1 MTDPYRAGP
10 QCRQLLGALGE
21 QQSPAAA
28 FAFGSA
34 DTEGHGR
41 KGACMS
47 GPTQLIDISDGS
59 DGQSGILARFLG
71 HDSDRCR
78 VGGKEDYFLDY
89 FLCSHY
95 YLTS

>member
-1 MTDPYRAGP
+1 
-10 QCRQLLGALGE
+10 
-21 QQSPAAA
+21 
-28 FAFGSA
+28 
-34 DTEGHGR
+34 
-41 KGACMS
+41 MS